1 MAEEITDDVATNGG
15 SFRNPQQRE
24 LLLFRDRRR
33 VGGGTPGLQLCL
45 ASARRAIAAWRTW
58 RAASDLPNSRHA

>member
-24 LLLFRDRRR
+24 LLLFRDRR
-33 VGGGTPGLQLCL
+33 G
-45 ASARRAIAAWRTW
+45 
-58 RAASDLPNSRHA
+58 